1 MAGISTLW
9 LLFLLLRMT
18 WSNERPS
25 RSNGTGHHNKGRG
38 TDRWIVM
45 CGNDRL
51 LMDGKHED
59 SWKVLIVVDDNAS
72 IPACSRKQ
80 SCFTVSLGDP
90 AAQSYDVIKV
100 INDHRLRQRAL
111 GFLTVISRGADV
123 IYDRCAVYNQED
135 NVQGYFLNHP
145 THGIVYVD
153 RKGYLNRHKLF
164 QSTNTNY
171 ANQRLLR
178 YCAQDNLSPL
188 IQQKVGPILP
198 GNLNPQTSAHL
209 QSLKQVYNRLPT
221 VFLPNHVYTELEDV
235 PTLYH
240 KEGFWSMLM
249 LFLPSGFWVGQALS
263 QRLLWE
269 VGGVVGLIPKWDSY
283 QQFLNRTTNTSR
295 VLKSL
300 LKDVVD
306 PWDCKIGSTVFQ
318 CIREL
323 SRHLLDHTVMT
334 SEDRGLIQAWL
345 TDLEL
350 AGYKEPKK
358 ANHEFHCHGTLI
370 ANSGLIR
377 PLLISASQPP
387 TSDLSTVISTLC
399 PQLKYST
406 LPAPVIT
413 DVALIITFNS
423 DKFYGNLPLL
433 EAIHRRYFAHII
445 YCGPRQ
451 DRFKAKLTASIASS
465 NILFIEGLK
474 EGWHFMWECLTLTS
488 KFNLNVRG
496 YLQIGDDTLL
506 NSWNIADLP
515 RDRIWI
521 VHHGQL
527 IRRDEERNGWVWWKR
542 ASGQKAVNRALDTVV
557 RTNSKEPGNIHVSNF
572 LKTYTANV
580 GDIGHVY
587 HASSDL
593 VYIPSKMADQF
604 TYLADIFRRE
614 RVIVELTYPTL
625 IHGLAP
631 SAGIYVIQGKI
642 LWGYKRRQYAEIY
655 HEYLYSLHPYKLS
668 HELKSTEG
676 RAFLCGVYMPLQQE
690 HLALL
695 RDQSNYRK

>member
-1 MAGISTLW
+1 MPEEHYVKPEEHYVKPVSGASSPRDCWKMAAKSDGRLYSGVWDDMRFKSLVLMAGMATLW

-18 WSNERPS
+18 WSSEKPLRF
-25 RSNGTGHHNKGRG
+25 NGTGHHNKGRG
-38 TDRWIVM
+38 TD
-45 CGNDRL
+45 
-51 LMDGKHED
+51 
-59 SWKVLIVVDDNAS
+59 
-72 IPACSRKQ
+72 RKQ

-90 AAQSYDVIKV
+90 AAQTYDVIK
-100 INDHRLRQRAL
+100 
-111 GFLTVISRGADV
+111 
-123 IYDRCAVYNQED
+123 
-135 NVQGYFLNHP
+135 
-145 THGIVYVD
+145 
-153 RKGYLNRHKLF
+153 
-164 QSTNTNY
+164 
-171 ANQRLLR
+171 
-178 YCAQDNLSPL
+178 
-188 IQQKVGPILP
+188 
-198 GNLNPQTSAHL
+198 
-209 QSLKQVYNRLPT
+209 VYNRLPT

-249 LFLPSGFWVGQALS
+249 LFLPSGFWMGQALS

-306 PWDCKIGSTVFQ
+306 PWDCKIGSTAFQ

-345 TDLEL
+345 TDLEV
-350 AGYKEPKK
+350 AGYKEPKR
-358 ANHEFHCHGTLI
+358 ANHEFHCQSTLI
-370 ANSGLIR
+370 ATSGLIR
-377 PLLISASQPP
+377 PLLISAGQPS
-387 TSDLSTVISTLC
+387 TSDLSTVINTLC
-399 PQLKYST
+399 PQLMYSDS
-406 LPAPVIT
+406 PAPVIT

-580 GDIGHVY
+580 GDISHVY
-587 HASSDL
+587 QASSDL
-593 VYIPSKMADQF
+593 MYIPSKMADQF
-604 TYLADIFRRE
+604 RYLADVFRRE

-631 SAGIYVIQGKI
+631 SADIYVIQEGIKE
-642 LWGYKRRQYAEIY
+642 K
-655 HEYLYSLHPYKLS
+655 LHTVDINDVPDRPASQCSDGETVLI
-668 HELKSTEG
+668 T
-676 RAFLCGVYMPLQQE
+676 
-690 HLALL
+690 
-695 RDQSNYRK
+695 